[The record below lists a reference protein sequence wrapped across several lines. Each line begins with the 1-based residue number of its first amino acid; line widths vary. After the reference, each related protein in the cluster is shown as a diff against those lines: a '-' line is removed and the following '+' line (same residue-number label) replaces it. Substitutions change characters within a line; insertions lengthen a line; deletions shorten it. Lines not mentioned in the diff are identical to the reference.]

1 LPEAVKALDEI
12 FPAIRLPVDTVSGK
26 QTGIQSQETQWAGSL
41 GYEVCYSTSSL
52 ESPER
57 ATIIQYFFPDE
68 RDLGA
73 MLTLRT
79 PYPS

>member
-1 LPEAVKALDEI
+1 MAGVFNRPFGHEI
-12 FPAIRLPVDTVSGK
+12 G
-26 QTGIQSQETQWAGSL
+26 
-41 GYEVCYSTSSL
+41 YSTSGL

-79 PYPS
+79 KKRKSSRFPPSGCRSVCRKQYQPRNR